1 MTRVLASFQSR
12 RVLVL
17 VTALA
22 AVGAV
27 GAIAVGSVLAS
38 PVLVTVL
45 GSGHAAPSTSG
56 NTAASGTTQTNE
68 MGNHDYG
75 GCRNHHW

>member
-17 VTALA
+17 LTALA
-22 AVGAV
+22 AIGAV

-45 GSGHAAPSTSG
+45 GSGHSAPT
-56 NTAASGTTQTNE
+56 TASGTAQSNQ
-68 MGNHDYG
+68 MGNTDSGG
-75 GCRNHHW
+75 GCRNHHHW